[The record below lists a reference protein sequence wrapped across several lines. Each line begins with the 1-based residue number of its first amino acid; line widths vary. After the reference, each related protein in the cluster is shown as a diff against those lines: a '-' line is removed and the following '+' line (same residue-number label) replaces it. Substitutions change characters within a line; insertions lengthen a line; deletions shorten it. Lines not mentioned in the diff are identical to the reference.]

1 MNELTPARLHDLELK
16 KRSKYAAGVPG
27 VGASL
32 EHIKEYSHLKEGM
45 HALLKLN
52 QKGGYDCP
60 SCAWPDPDGNRS
72 AIAEYCENGAKA
84 IAEEATASKADPA
97 WFARHSIDEMGAMT
111 DFELGKSGRITEPM
125 YLAPG
130 AKHYVQIRWSRAFD
144 LIAKQLNELGSPD
157 EAIFYTSG
165 RASNEAAFLYQLFVR
180 QYGTNNLPDCSN
192 MCHEST
198 SNALAQ
204 VLGLGK
210 GSVTLEDIHDADLL
224 LLIGQNPGTN
234 HPRMLSALKECKDR
248 GGRIISI
255 NPLPETGLLKFVDPQ
270 DPINILARGTKLT
283 DIFLPVK
290 INEDMSLVRALC
302 KILWSEDQKAPGTI
316 FDRDFIERHT
326 SGYQAWTE
334 MLDAT
339 DLRQCIEGSGVAE
352 HLIYEAA
359 GLIAASKKIIL
370 CYAMGLTQHENS
382 VDVVKEMVNLI
393 LCKGAIGKAGA
404 GICPVRGH
412 SNVQGDRTMGVWEQL
427 KPELGEA
434 LRNHFNFEPPTED
447 GLDVVNSIKAMH
459 DGKAK
464 VFFAL
469 GGNFIS
475 ATPDTVYTA
484 KGLRQC
490 EMTVHVSTKPNRSH
504 VVHGN
509 RALILPCLGRTEIDL
524 QESGEQFVSCE
535 NSMGVVQMSKGVL
548 EPRSAHLRSEVAIIC
563 GLAEKTL
570 GEKSTVDWGRM
581 AADYDHI
588 RDAIAAC
595 IKGFERYNEKV
606 REPAGFYLPNG
617 PRNRR
622 FETSDGKAQFS
633 VTPLSN
639 HVLKP
644 GEFLMMTV
652 RSHDQYNTTIYG
664 MHDRYRGIHN
674 ERRVVMMNELDMAEH
689 GFTSGQHVDLT
700 SEYDG
705 EVRRVDLFQVIPYPI
720 PRGNICTYF
729 PETNPLVP
737 ITRTARGSN
746 TPISKS
752 VRVRVLGRE

>member
-1 MNELTPARLHDLELK
+1 MNELTPERLHDLKLK
-16 KRSKYAAGVPG
+16 KRSNYAAGVPG

-32 EHIKEYSHLKEGM
+32 EHIKEYTHLKEGM

-84 IAEEATASKADPA
+84 VAEEATARQASPE
-97 WFARHSIDEMGAMT
+97 WFAKNSIDEMGAMT
-111 DFELGKSGRITEPM
+111 DFELGKSGRIMQPM

-130 AKHYVQIRWSRAFD
+130 AKHYTQLSWAKAFGI
-144 LIAKQLNELGSPD
+144 IAEELNALASPD

-198 SNALAQ
+198 SHALAQ

-224 LLIGQNPGTN
+224 IIMGQNPGTN

-248 GGRIISI
+248 GGRIISV
-255 NPLPETGLLKFVDPQ
+255 NPLPETGLMKFVDPQ

-283 DIFLPVK
+283 DLFLQIR
-290 INEDMSLVRALC
+290 INEDLALLRALC
-302 KILWSEDQKAPGTI
+302 KILWDEEQKAPGTVLDQE
-316 FDRDFIERHT
+316 FVARHT
-326 SGYQAWTE
+326 SGYAEWAE
-334 MLDAT
+334 MMATT
-339 DLRQCIEGSGVAE
+339 DLEQCIAATGLAADD
-352 HLIYEAA
+352 IYEAA
-359 GLIAASKKIIL
+359 GMIHGSQKIII
-370 CYAMGLTQHENS
+370 CYAMGLTQHVNS
-382 VDVVKEMVNLI
+382 VDIVKEMVNLI
-393 LCKGAIGKAGA
+393 LAKGAIGRPGA

-412 SNVQGDRTMGVWEQL
+412 SNVQGDRTVGVWEKL

-434 LRNHFNFEPPTED
+434 LRNYFNFEPPTEEGYD
-447 GLDVVNSIKAMH
+447 TVKSIKAMAE
-459 DGKAK
+459 GKAK
-464 VFFAL
+464 VFVAL
-469 GGNFIS
+469 GGNFLS
-475 ATPDTVYTA
+475 ATPDTSYTA

-490 EMTVHVSTKPNRSH
+490 TLTVHISTKPNRSH
-504 VVHGN
+504 VVHGR

-524 QESGEQFVSCE
+524 RESGEQFVSCE

-548 EPRSAHLRSEVAIIC
+548 EPRSSHLRSEVAIIC
-563 GLAEKTL
+563 GMAAATL
-570 GEKSTVDWGRM
+570 KDRTTVDWAKM
-581 AADYDHI
+581 ASDYDNI

-595 IKGFERYNEKV
+595 IPGFERYNEKV
-606 REPAGFYLPNG
+606 RQPAGFYLPNG

-622 FETSDGKAQFS
+622 FDTSDGKAQFS
-633 VTPLSN
+633 VTDFSSQELA
-639 HVLKP
+639 P

-664 MHDRYRGIHN
+664 LHDRYRGIHN
-674 ERRVVMMNELDMAEH
+674 ERRVVLMNELDMAAQ
-689 GFTSGQHVDLT
+689 GFAVGQEVDLV
-700 SEYDG
+700 SEFAG
-705 EVRRVDLFQVIPYPI
+705 EVRRVNLFKVVPYSI
-720 PRGNICTYF
+720 PRGNVATYF
-729 PETNPLVP
+729 PEANPLVP
-737 ITRTARGSN
+737 IGLVARGSN
-746 TPISKS
+746 TPVSKS
-752 VRVRVLGRE
+752 VRVRVLGR